1 MLTDV
6 LGASRL
12 AMTLRF
18 ALTFA
23 PCGKYGLRQKLPR
36 LWLPLLSRDT
46 EAVAADWGVT
56 LRQLRG
62 LMMRS
67 GVRIRHIRKAVPAQ
81 HAPAAGYWHADR
93 RTGQQQPSAPRHW
106 PSCRTCG
113 CRWPIGDPAGRGL
126 RYCGAAR
133 FSVLSPYC
141 AEHHARAYRP
151 APPIWPLAYASP
163 APRGRPKAEAA
174 SNHNA
179 RGRGPTRRHAR
190 FLSSK
195 RQRLKFLQAAFDVF
209 RINRA
214 AVFQIIL

>member
-1 MLTDV
+1 MY
-6 LGASRL
+6 L
-12 AMTLRF
+12 AVATSHDATLCANLRAMRKIWSAAEIAQVVA
-18 ALTFA
+18 ALAT
-23 PCGKYGLRQKLPR
+23 
-36 LWLPLLSRDT
+36 RDT

-56 LRQLRG
+56 ARQLRG

-81 HAPAAGYWHADR
+81 HACGGLLARRPADGPAATFGAAALAELPD
-93 RTGQQQPSAPRHW
+93 
-106 PSCRTCG
+106 CG
-113 CRWPIGDPAGRGL
+113 CKWPIGDPAVEGFA
-126 RYCGAAR
+126 YCGAAR